1 MEGERWQNASRVCQM
16 PFDLNSVL
24 QSSTWPEAEDQNQ
37 TVQMLKTWVFSKM
50 NYQLFHGQNVGYT
63 EMRTTVIKINR

>member
-1 MEGERWQNASRVCQM
+1 M

-50 NYQLFHGQNVGYT
+50 NYQLFHGRNVGYT